1 MSILNINKKDIISN
15 YGKNNLDS
23 GNSIVQIAILTNKI
37 NYLQNHFLYHK
48 KDYSGRRGL
57 LKMVS
62 KRRKLLDF
70 LRKKSIK
77 KYHFIIKNLK
87 IRR

>member
-1 MSILNINKKDIISN
+1 MNTLQLNIQEIISN
-15 YGKNNLDS
+15 YGKNDSDS
-23 GNSIVQIAILTNKI
+23 GNTMVQIAILTNKI
-37 NYLQNHFLYHK
+37 NYLQNHFINHK

-70 LRKKSIK
+70 LKEKSIK
-77 KYHFIIKNLK
+77 KYNFIIQNLK

>member
-1 MSILNINKKDIISN
+1 MLYNNSKEVILN
-15 YGKNNLDS
+15 YGKNDLDS
-23 GNSIVQIAILTNKI
+23 GNSFVQIVILTNKI
-37 NYLQNHFLYHK
+37 NYLQNHFLNHK
-48 KDYSGRRGL
+48 KDYSSRRGL

-70 LRKKSIK
+70 LKRKSIK
-77 KYHFIIKNLK
+77 KYNFIIKNLK

>member
-1 MSILNINKKDIISN
+1 MKELNFNIQEIISN

-23 GNSIVQIAILTNKI
+23 GNSMVQIAILTNKI
-37 NYLQNHFLYHK
+37 NYLQNHFVDHK
-48 KDYSGRRGL
+48 KDYSSRRGL

-70 LRKKSIK
+70 LKKKSVK
-77 KYHFIIKNLK
+77 KYNFIIQNLN